1 VEKFCGEFDMKIF
14 ADFHH
19 SGLARSLV
27 LALQVRLGHEVYFP
41 GANFVENTIQLTG
54 GHHVLLSCL
63 PSWTL
68 SLGGFPESLS
78 GEWEQLV
85 TYESFM
91 ETDWDV
97 FLVTRVETQRMFREL
112 KKIHPNGDKI
122 KVIAQNGND
131 GVVFDWDLCKNF
143 MASDEAS
150 FRKVPQDVNSIWYMQ
165 ELGMQYMEQEWVPLD
180 EVSVKKVN
188 SFVNCW
194 STFTSPWRWDG
205 DLSTNDGRCPH
216 CSTSQCDN
224 LNDLVEPYN
233 LWLQAKENLPDHEF
247 GEYGIACTFG
257 CIPEVCLPTEY
268 VKGGLTVHMKTYD
281 GYGHSMLQSIACGR
295 LVVVPKGFHRY
306 RTAGRVLIP
315 NLTCLESEWT
325 AESLTKTIS
334 DFTSDLALANDYSY
348 GCWKASKEIFNWTL
362 EGQRLKK
369 FMENLV

>member
-1 VEKFCGEFDMKIF
+1 MKIF

-27 LALQVRLGHEVYFP
+27 LALQHRLGHEIYFP
-41 GANFVENTIQLTG
+41 GANFVENTLHLSG

-68 SLGGFPESLS
+68 SLGGFPDHLS
-78 GEWEQLV
+78 GEWENLV
-85 TYESFM
+85 TYDQFM

-97 FLVTRVETQRMFREL
+97 FLVTRIETQRMFREL
-112 KKIHPNGDKI
+112 KKIHPDGDKI
-122 KVIAQNGND
+122 KVVAQNGND
-131 GVVFDWDLCKNF
+131 GVMFDWDFCKNF
-143 MASDEAS
+143 MTSDEAS
-150 FRKVPQDVNSIWYMQ
+150 FRKAPADLHTIWYMQ
-165 ELGMQYMEQEWVPLD
+165 ELGMQYMKQEFVPLNA
-180 EVSVKKVN
+180 ESVKRVN

-194 STFTSPWRWDG
+194 NTFTSPWKWDG
-205 DLSTNDGRCPH
+205 DASIYNAQCPH
-216 CSTSQCDN
+216 CGAGAQATPHPV
-224 LNDLVEPYN
+224 VEPYN
-233 LWLQAKENLPDHEF
+233 MWLQAKANLPDHEF
-247 GEYGIACTFG
+247 GEYGISCTFG

-295 LVVVPKGFHRY
+295 LVIVPKGFHRY

-325 AESLTKTIS
+325 AESLTKTIN
-334 DFTSDLALANDYSY
+334 DYTSDLSLANDYAYS
-348 GCWKASKEIFNWTL
+348 CWEAARKIFNWEL
-362 EGQRLKK
+362 EARRLGR